1 MSYCGILCD
10 VRRNP
15 RKAFAAS
22 FTLSSAIRVQ
32 GPSFPIA
39 LYVKETFGLTA
50 LNSTLYKF
58 PVLPACLISSIF
70 SMFYFSLQ
78 PAIQQVLNSLVLE
91 HGFYYV
97 FFDNIIYVKMKISDD
112 DI

>member
-22 FTLSSAIRVQ
+22 FTLSCAIRVQ

-58 PVLPACLISSIF
+58 PILPACLISSIF
-70 SMFYFSLQ
+70 ASYFELKQASVAL
-78 PAIQQVLNSLVLE
+78 
-91 HGFYYV
+91 
-97 FFDNIIYVKMKISDD
+97 
-112 DI
+112 